1 MIGLSDFL
9 SGIVIGLAITVPV
22 GPMSVLCIQRAL
34 RWGALAGFATGL
46 GAATVLVGYTTC
58 VAVGFGPAV
67 TVLIGGSR
75 TVLCAVSA
83 GLLLWLSARVLARS
97 VSLTGS
103 DTEDRGAF
111 SSYCS
116 AVACALLNPLTP
128 ALLAALLPAMTASTP
143 AAASSMVAGVFSASV
158 VWWLLVSGGAAM
170 LRSRLNAQALNAINK
185 ASGYALGALAMV
197 MAANAMN
204 IRL

>member
-1 MIGLSDFL
+1 MISLSDFL
-9 SGIVIGLAITVPV
+9 SGVVLGLAITIPI

-67 TVLIGGSR
+67 TVLIGNSR
-75 TVLCAVSA
+75 AVLCALSA
-83 GLLLWLSARVLARS
+83 GLLLWLSARVLARTI
-97 VSLTGS
+97 SLTGS

-128 ALLAALLPAMTASTP
+128 ALLATLLPAMTVATP

-158 VWWLLVSGGAAM
+158 TWWLLVSGGAAL
-170 LRSRLNAQALNAINK
+170 LRSRLNVQALNVINK
-185 ASGYALGALAMV
+185 ASGLALGALGMM

-204 IRL
+204 LRL